1 MGMNI
6 TPDYEDEDSEEEIPE
21 TMDVHQ
27 ESMSKRADRMEQ
39 NKQAMLSSFIIEHL
53 RAHMPLNTKFQRVC
67 RVSASPNV
75 RFGRRGGGDI
85 YCYTCACTA
94 GQKHLKATQYVDLK
108 TCRLLHPVELEEATG
123 LRYLPLEKSCPRCQH
138 CQWERTA
145 VAGKETVTIEID
157 GIWRYAAANYCCAQC
172 EYRFEYTDPLSYIT
186 TTHLPGKPVIART
199 AVSVE
204 AIKFFITTQR
214 HEPHHTP
221 TAFINCQQGEFVVC
235 IVDAHADGSHRAC
248 WMLALSVWTLN
259 MRWISLA
266 QYSST
271 STLFWVSLGVYAP
284 PSAFR
289 YACTS
294 FLPW

>member
-6 TPDYEDEDSEEEIPE
+6 TSDYEDEDSEEEIPE

-186 TTHLPGKPVIART
+186 TTHLPGKPVIARI

-204 AIKFFITTQR
+204 AIEFFITTQR

-221 TAFINCQQGEFVVC
+221 TAFINCRLP
-235 IVDAHADGSHRAC
+235 DSR
-248 WMLALSVWTLN
+248 
-259 MRWISLA
+259 
-266 QYSST
+266 
-271 STLFWVSLGVYAP
+271 VSLWFALLMPMLMAAIGRVGCWLSP
-284 PSAFR
+284 FGP
-289 YACTS
+289 
-294 FLPW
+294 